1 MEKYLIINILKIPSS
16 CFFKSSQA
24 HLYFLIWLILFR
36 PQWRS
41 EWGENRLK
49 MRPKDDDHYSCCW
62 EQAEEDEETEAAFI
76 VWEALRPR
84 VMGLRVNRTKAIY

>member
-1 MEKYLIINILKIPSS
+1 
-16 CFFKSSQA
+16 
-24 HLYFLIWLILFR
+24 
-36 PQWRS
+36 
-41 EWGENRLK
+41 
-49 MRPKDDDHYSCCW
+49 MRPKDDDHYPCCW